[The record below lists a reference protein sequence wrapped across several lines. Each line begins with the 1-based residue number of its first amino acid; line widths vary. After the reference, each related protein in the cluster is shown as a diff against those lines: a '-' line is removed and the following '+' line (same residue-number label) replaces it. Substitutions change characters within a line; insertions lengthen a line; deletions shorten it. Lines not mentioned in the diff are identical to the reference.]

1 MPTEPRTP
9 TLADVVRKAGEAA
22 DPNGADDLVTQLM
35 NRFEDRDEPI
45 TTVDDIEEQLVEAH
59 RRLDLDGDSE
69 ALKNAV
75 AVAIYLAFRRD
86 ELDADPDD
94 LIRRANAAEEDV

>member
-9 TLADVVRKAGEAA
+9 TLAEIVRKAGEAA
-22 DPNGADDLVTQLM
+22 DPGGSDDLVTQLM

-45 TTVDDIEEQLVEAH
+45 TAVDDVEEQLVEAH

-69 ALKNAV
+69 ALKDTVAV
-75 AVAIYLAFRRD
+75 AVYLAFRRD
-86 ELDADPDD
+86 EIDADPED